1 MHWKSIA
8 VIMAVSATGAV
19 QASAQAAAML
29 GPVDGKDLA
38 PTEIERVAIGSRAP
52 DFTLTR
58 VGGGTTTLSSFRGR
72 KNVVVVFYRGHW
84 CPFCIKQLGEMRTL
98 LDSELKQTTELVAIS
113 VDAEPQT
120 RQAMARIGA
129 DGVAP
134 DFTFLS
140 DPDHAVIA
148 RYGILN
154 PSGGSRGIPHPAT
167 YVIDRDGVV
176 RWKDIETDYRIRP
189 TNASILTAVRAL
201 PASAAMMKK

>member
-1 MHWKSIA
+1 MRWKSLAGTVVLA
-8 VIMAVSATGAV
+8 VAVSTQAT
-19 QASAQAAAML
+19 AQATAML
-29 GPVDGKDLA
+29 GPVDGKDMA
-38 PTEIERVAIGSRAP
+38 PTDIERVAVGTRAP
-52 DFTLTR
+52 DFTLAR
-58 VGGGTTTLSSFRGR
+58 IGGGTTTLSSFRGR

-84 CPFCIKQLGEMRTL
+84 CPFCMKQLGEMRTL
-98 LDSELKQTTELVAIS
+98 LDGELKKTTELVAIS

-167 YVIDRDGVV
+167 YVIDRDGMV

-189 TNASILTAVRAL
+189 TNAAILTAVRAL
-201 PASAAMMKK
+201 PAPAAMMKK